1 MEEDISIINNNTRSE
16 KIKNFFI
23 KNKNKL
29 IIFFLTIILLIFG
42 FFALKEYENSKK
54 EKIAEEYNQASIK
67 YFLGDKTKSKNELIE
82 IIKYKDSTYSPLALY
97 FLIDNQIDISK
108 EETNQYFDLLIQE
121 VKLDKEI
128 RNLIIYKKGLFNSDF
143 ETENNLMAIL
153 KPVINSESIWKSH
166 ALYLM
171 GEYFI
176 YKNQKQKAKEFFDK
190 IIALEDSNMDIKLQT
205 QKRLRQDFSE

>member
-16 KIKNFFI
+16 KIKNFFV

-108 EETNQYFDLLIQE
+108 EETNQYFDVLIQE

>member
-16 KIKNFFI
+16 KIKNFFV

-108 EETNQYFDLLIQE
+108 EETNQYFDVLIQE

-153 KPVINSESIWKSH
+153 KPVINSDSIWKSH

>member
-16 KIKNFFI
+16 KIKNFFV

-108 EETNQYFDLLIQE
+108 EETNQYFDVLIQE

-128 RNLIIYKKGLFNSDF
+128 RNLIIYKKGLFNADF

>member
-16 KIKNFFI
+16 KIKNFFV

-97 FLIDNQIDISK
+97 FLIDNEINISK
-108 EETNQYFDLLIQE
+108 EETNQYFDVLIQE

-143 ETENNLMAIL
+143 ETENNLMVIL
-153 KPVINSESIWKSH
+153 KPVINSDSIWKSH